1 MVLHGQRHG
10 VPRVGQQHRDGHSC
24 RAGLGGILHQV
35 AQQVQQQVRIA
46 VHHSPAL
53 GRQQRHLGA
62 GHPQPRPQVGQ
73 VHRGKLQPFIAQR
86 KQRQQLVAQ
95 RLQAAALVV
104 DGPSGLVLLGG
115 VDLQGAQHI
124 GVADD
129 RGHRRLQL
137 VGERAHKVLPPLDIH
152 LQIRDLFLHSIG
164 HFVKALADVFQLV
177 AGMQG
182 SAAVV
187 VAACD
192 LRAGGPQNL
201 QRAGHLA
208 GQQCCDQGSRRQH
221 HSLQPQ
227 KAPHRR
233 GAGCIQRGQVVGRH
247 NAVAA
252 LQLAGKQGVG
262 TPAGP
267 HRRHGAVRQ
276 RGVYVYRDV
285 AADKLL
291 PLPQGGRLL
300 VQGQPRGRHGA
311 VHLQPA
317 ALAVQQVGLHVGAD
331 LAVPGGVSGQNGTAL
346 HGKIAVQQPAPAQ
359 PKGRTKHQHQQA
371 DHLVGKFHHVPP
383 GPAVGRSS
391 GLILALTGSRSGK
404 RSRSYRPSSAF
415 CAIW

>member
-46 VHHSPAL
+46 VHTAPPWGVSSGTWGQAI
-53 GRQQRHLGA
+53 RH
-62 GHPQPRPQVGQ
+62 RWPQVGQ

-201 QRAGHLA
+201 QR
-208 GQQCCDQGSRRQH
+208 RVIWR
-221 HSLQPQ
+221 
-227 KAPHRR
+227 
-233 GAGCIQRGQVVGRH
+233 
-247 NAVAA
+247 
-252 LQLAGKQGVG
+252 
-262 TPAGP
+262 
-267 HRRHGAVRQ
+267 
-276 RGVYVYRDV
+276 
-285 AADKLL
+285 
-291 PLPQGGRLL
+291 
-300 VQGQPRGRHGA
+300 
-311 VHLQPA
+311 
-317 ALAVQQVGLHVGAD
+317 
-331 LAVPGGVSGQNGTAL
+331 
-346 HGKIAVQQPAPAQ
+346 
-359 PKGRTKHQHQQA
+359 
-371 DHLVGKFHHVPP
+371 
-383 GPAVGRSS
+383 PAV
-391 GLILALTGSRSGK
+391 L
-404 RSRSYRPSSAF
+404 
-415 CAIW
+415 